1 LVSLI
6 FKEVSPPHRL
16 FEHIVLWESDYLH
29 NQTQLFMFAFTWKDG
44 HACIKFNQNTA
55 QAPHIDGRS
64 VRNAKNDFWGSIES
78 GLDVSINALVRKS
91 GAAKVNYLNATPI
104 LALQK
109 YVFWLEI
116 AVDDVLRDEV
126 AEGLQYLDCKL
137 SNQTQPHTLE
147 TVSLNELIKVNA
159 EKFKRNDEVFSE
171 VAVVFDHNNVVLVMR
186 IVFF

>member
-1 LVSLI
+1 
-6 FKEVSPPHRL
+6 
-16 FEHIVLWESDYLH
+16 
-29 NQTQLFMFAFTWKDG
+29 MFAFTWKDG

-78 GLDVSINALVRKS
+78 GLDVSINALVRKA
-91 GAAKVNYLNATPI
+91 GAAKVNYLNATSI
-104 LALQK
+104 LALQE

-126 AEGLQYLDCKL
+126 AKGLQYLDCKL
-137 SNQTQPHTLE
+137 PNQTQPHTLE